1 MVGELTL
8 AREVWARAYPRL

>member
-8 AREVWARAYPRL
+8 ARKVWARAYPRL